1 MKKTLVMA
9 VIGFAL
15 IIGAPSDSA
24 RAGDGWS
31 VYPGPID
38 REPAPGTGRSLDGV
52 RNGTN
57 REERDR
63 HGGPGEIYLS
73 RRGVPSYYV
82 PFSRCG
88 GLSCEARGRAA
99 FDW

>member
-9 VIGFAL
+9 VIGYAL
-15 IIGAPSDSA
+15 VAGVPLDSA

-82 PFSRCG
+82 PFIRCG
-88 GLSCEARGRAA
+88 GLSCQTGGRAT
-99 FDW
+99 FEW